1 MPKKKTTKPAR
12 QPKTKTELKTT
23 TEFKQLIVT
32 LETSSGEI
40 TKVEGVGATG
50 KRYAVS
56 DAQFAKLAGGGGENE
71 LAEVGAALEDA
82 YAAGIHDGIDDA
94 TMSSDSFAESGDR
107 RRRQTARESVG
118 EQVLRSGI
126 RRFILRQA
134 LRRNAGRAPAKS
146 LHRGAQQAP

>member
-12 QPKTKTELKTT
+12 QPKTNTELKTT

-32 LETSSGEI
+32 LDTSSGEI

-94 TMSSDSFAESGDR
+94 TISSDFSGDP
-107 RRRQTARESVG
+107 RRRQGVRESVG

-134 LRRNAGRAPAKS
+134 LRRNAGRAQAKS